1 VPSGFLKELPWL
13 LGTFRGTGVEGTK
26 QAPFFERYS
35 LADDSTLIVESF
47 KDSTLTGPID
57 TTRYEARR
65 DSLSNPGSSR
75 YVATAISAKSVTF
88 RTSRWREEWVHVAKE
103 RRSGWYAVITPMVP
117 AAEGADVSHGAHQVN
132 RAPWPVFIP
141 SCRVVG
147 GRPRSVRCGMRH
159 DPSATRMVRRYVWP
173 EPCGIFLVRS
183 IRVRVVKFAS
193 ASRSLRSLLET
204 RPPRRITRR
213 LRVGGQ

>member
-1 VPSGFLKELPWL
+1 MSTRSLSALVSASCLLLLVACGKKGSKTPDSTSSASSARQPAVVAAKVPSGFLKELPWL

-65 DSLSNPGSSR
+65 DSLSNPGTSR

-88 RTSRWREEWVHVAKE
+88 GPLVGVKNGFTWRKSAAG
-103 RRSGWYAVITPMVP
+103 GWYAVITPMGSG
-117 AAEGADVSHGAHQVN
+117 GAKE
-132 RAPWPVFIP
+132 R
-141 SCRVVG
+141 
-147 GRPRSVRCGMRH
+147 
-159 DPSATRMVRRYVWP
+159 TYRM
-173 EPCGIFLVRS
+173 
-183 IRVRVVKFAS
+183 A
-193 ASRSLRSLLET
+193 
-204 RPPRRITRR
+204 RIK
-213 LRVGGQ
+213 